1 MEVTIATWNCC
12 QGTDRKLPA
21 LMQAFDPDI
30 AIVPESS
37 SNPAMAAASLL
48 ADASPHVWTGAW
60 PRKGLGIYGRVG
72 SSLAARKV
80 IEGPGSHALAVDA
93 DVRGQRFSILGV
105 WTIPLQGARYPT
117 PYMGALADILDRH
130 ADLLA
135 TGRTVVAGDI
145 NCSAQSSPDS
155 FPGFF
160 QTLLDR
166 HGLVSAYHHD
176 TGLAFG
182 DEAHPTLFW
191 RHKRGNPF
199 HCDVILVPRSWEV
212 HDVHVGDYDKWCAAG
227 APARSD
233 HVPVVA
239 RVSPPRTAPPGQ
251 APDLPR
257 LTPRTAG
264 PESP

>member
-1 MEVTIATWNCC
+1 MEVTIVTWNCC

-30 AIVPESS
+30 AVVPESS
-37 SNPAMAAASLL
+37 STPAIATASLL
-48 ADASPHVWTGAW
+48 ADASPHVWTGPW
-60 PRKGLGIYGRVG
+60 PNKGLGIYGRAG
-72 SSLAARKV
+72 SSLSEREV
-80 IEGPGSHALAVDA
+80 IDGRGAHALAVDV
-93 DVRGQRFSILGV
+93 DVRDQQFSILGV
-105 WTIPLQGARYPT
+105 WTVPLQGTRPT

-155 FPGFF
+155 FAGFF
-160 QTLLDR
+160 QALLDR
-166 HGLVSAYHHD
+166 HGLVSAYHRH

-182 DEAHPTLFW
+182 DEADPTLFW
-191 RHKRGNPF
+191 RHKRGKPF

-212 HDVHVGDYDKWCAAG
+212 HDVHVGDYDTWCAAV

-239 RVSPPRTAPPGQ
+239 RVSPTRTDAQSLEGC
-251 APDLPR
+251 ASG
-257 LTPRTAG
+257 A
-264 PESP
+264 